1 MIYVFMDLTDTNN
14 VIKST
19 IVSAFVTDI
28 NFRDDRNLQKYFEL
42 GKLLI
47 ECDVPKILF
56 FDECM
61 YKYVVEN
68 MGETFVSN
76 INTRIYK
83 INKSDMYIYK
93 YKEYLKNYQIA
104 TDNTEKDTLD
114 FILTMCYKTEWI
126 KKAIISNDFNTS
138 NYIWLD
144 FGIRHVFTCSDEI
157 FIYKVNKLK
166 YIEYENVR
174 IASIWKNM
182 QDYSRYY
189 NDADDIYKKIMW
201 FFAGGVFGGNKNAL
215 LTFSDKMKEK
225 CMEIMLL
232 KGTIMWEVN
241 VWYLIFQECNEL
253 FSRYWGDHNNTII
266 DNY

>member
-1 MIYVFMDLTDTNN
+1 MDLPNTNN

-19 IVSAFVTDI
+19 IVSAFVSDV
-28 NFRDDRNLQKYFEL
+28 NFRKDRNLQKYFDL

-47 ECDVPKILF
+47 NCDVPKIIFL
-56 FDECM
+56 DECM
-61 YKYVVEN
+61 YKYFVEN
-68 MGETFVSN
+68 MGKTIVSN
-76 INTRIYK
+76 TNTRIYK
-83 INKSDMYIYK
+83 INKRDSYLYK
-93 YKEYLKNYQIA
+93 YEKYLKNFQLN
-104 TDNTEKDTLD
+104 TDNSDKDTLD
-114 FILTMCYKTEWI
+114 FMFTMCNKTEWI
-126 KKAIISNDFNTS
+126 KKAIMLNDFNTS

-144 FGIRHVFTCSDEI
+144 FGIRHVFKCSDED

-166 YIEYENVR
+166 YIEYDNIR

-182 QDYSRYY
+182 QDYSWY
-189 NDADDIYKKIMW
+189 NEDYDIYKKIMW

-225 CMEIMLL
+225 CMEIMLI

-241 VWYLIFQECNEL
+241 VWYLIYKECNEL
-253 FSRYWGDHNNTII
+253 FSRYWCDHNITII